1 MMRWSILKEIDQQR
15 LAQGSSDG
23 GRHLLAPAEGTMSVL
38 SVASRMLGSPHKG
51 EEDKFYENSL
61 DSEFT
66 GTSSS
71 LDMKSGS
78 TWAALSKRVK
88 DPLDLINLRRV
99 TLHPISSLD
108 FEPSI

>member
-1 MMRWSILKEIDQQR
+1 MVV
-15 LAQGSSDG
+15 A
-23 GRHLLAPAEGTMSVL
+23 HLLAPAEGTMSVL

-71 LDMKSGS
+71 LDMKSDSPGL
-78 TWAALSKRVK
+78 LSQK
-88 DPLDLINLRRV
+88 
-99 TLHPISSLD
+99 
-108 FEPSI
+108 E